1 MKHTNT
7 FFALVAF
14 FAISFFSTSWAETY
28 TVVPSK
34 TNLKWTGTKAVGEHY
49 GSLKVKSGKLVLE
62 GNSVKSGEFTID
74 MNSLTVDDMEPGEWH
89 DKLLGHLKSDD
100 FFSTNKHSNAKFVIT
115 KVVGEYGNTVITGDL
130 TIKGK
135 THPVTF
141 VTTMKSEGNT
151 STFDAKITVNRIKYG
166 IKYSSGSF
174 FENLGDKLI
183 HDNFTIDLKLVA
195 NKG

>member
-7 FFALVAF
+7 FFALVAL
-14 FAISFFSTSWAETY
+14 FAISLFSASWAETY

-49 GSLKVKSGKLVLE
+49 GSLKVQSGNLVLE

-89 DKLLGHLKSDD
+89 DKLLGHLKADD
-100 FFSTNKHSNAKFVIT
+100 FFATNKYSSAKFVIT
-115 KVVGEYGNTVITGDL
+115 NVKSEYGNMVITGDL

-141 VTTMKSEGNT
+141 ATTLNTQGNT
-151 STFDAKITVNRIKYG
+151 SIFNAKITVNRIKYG
-166 IKYSSGSF
+166 IEYSSGSF

-183 HDNFTIDLKLVA
+183 HDNFTIDLKLVT